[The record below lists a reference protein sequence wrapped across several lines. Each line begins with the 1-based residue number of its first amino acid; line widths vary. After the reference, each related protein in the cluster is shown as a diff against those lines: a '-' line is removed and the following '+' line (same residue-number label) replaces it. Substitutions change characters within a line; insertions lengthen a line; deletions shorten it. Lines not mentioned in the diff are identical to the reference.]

1 MTTDGR
7 ITDGR
12 ITDQEAGQAV
22 ASYVACRREEQFQKK
37 GQEAAGAILKQ
48 YLQENPGSAIYDE
61 ATDHTARLITS
72 RKAPSYD
79 VASMPDGL
87 VLWAA
92 RHGLLNV
99 DQKALAAL
107 EGKFIEVVDIRKFE
121 TPGAE
126 SQRLRVERRKA

>member
-92 RHGLLNV
+92 RHGLLTL
-99 DQKALAAL
+99 DHKAFATIRD
-107 EGKFIEVVDIRKFE
+107 KFIEGVDIAKFA

-126 SQRLRVERRKA
+126 TTVLRVERRE